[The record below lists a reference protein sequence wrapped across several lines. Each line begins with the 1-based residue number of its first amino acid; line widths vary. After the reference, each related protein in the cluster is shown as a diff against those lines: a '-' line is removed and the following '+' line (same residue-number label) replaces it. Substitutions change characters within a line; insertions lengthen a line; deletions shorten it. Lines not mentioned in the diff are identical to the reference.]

1 MIEEERLLDN
11 VKARGEQLRGL
22 LRERYADH
30 PFVGDVRG
38 RGLFVGVELV
48 RDRAT
53 RAAFDPALKLHAAI
67 KREAMQRG
75 LMVYPMGGTIDGRQG
90 DHVLLAPPFICT
102 AQQIDT
108 IVARLA
114 DAIDAAL
121 APLAV

>member
-1 MIEEERLLDN
+1 LLGN

-30 PFVGDVRG
+30 
-38 RGLFVGVELV
+38 
-48 RDRAT
+48 
-53 RAAFDPALKLHAAI
+53 
-67 KREAMQRG
+67 
-75 LMVYPMGGTIDGRQG
+75 
-90 DHVLLAPPFICT
+90 PFICT

-121 APLAV
+121 APIAV